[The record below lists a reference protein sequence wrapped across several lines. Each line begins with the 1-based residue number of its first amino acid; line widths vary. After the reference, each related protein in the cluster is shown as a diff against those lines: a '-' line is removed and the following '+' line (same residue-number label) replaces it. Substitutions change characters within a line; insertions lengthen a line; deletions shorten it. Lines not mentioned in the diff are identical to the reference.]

1 MLAFSWRRWASA
13 IADSGREMDLPLRL
27 IEGDVLYRDVFYM
40 YPPLSPFFNS
50 LLYWIWG
57 ARLEVLQASGVLISI
72 VALILSY
79 RIARRFLVPMD
90 AALAVT
96 AILLWCVF
104 KPAGN
109 LISPYSYSAL
119 HGMVLSLATL
129 LFCLRFS
136 EKRQLRELALAGLF
150 AGLAAISKQEFGIVS
165 AITGLAAIAWNA
177 SDATQKNTRVAK
189 QFTVF
194 ALPILAIVVPVFG
207 WLLHRF
213 GWNLIVED
221 CHLFLT
227 HLPASLVYYNSQRTG
242 LDRPLASIIQLAA
255 GAIVCVLVASMITL
269 LSAVWARIHKAEIA
283 RPLLM
288 KCIALSIASGALVA
302 LIRATTAGW
311 DGSPLRGLP
320 VILVLIIIVEWKRRR
335 ATRTHLMIVAIYS
348 LTSARPCCFAR
359 TERRSLWQL
368 LSAHLADH
376 PDNAASEMPS
386 GVSRKVEWKCSDA
399 DLCDQRRAWSLVR
412 SPDCSCC
419 RLCSAVP
426 KRL

>member
-1 MLAFSWRRWASA
+1 
-13 IADSGREMDLPLRL
+13 MDLPLRL

-50 LLYWIWG
+50 LLYGIWG
-57 ARLEVLQASGVLISI
+57 ARLEVLQASGVLISV
-72 VALILSY
+72 VALTLSY

-165 AITGLAAIAWNA
+165 AITGLAAVAWTA
-177 SDATQKNTRVAK
+177 HKHARVAK

-207 WLLHRF
+207 WLLYRF

-227 HLPASLVYYNSQRTG
+227 T
-242 LDRPLASIIQLAA
+242 LASFACLLQLAKN
-255 GAIVCVLVASMITL
+255 GT
-269 LSAVWARIHKAEIA
+269 
-283 RPLLM
+283 
-288 KCIALSIASGALVA
+288 
-302 LIRATTAGW
+302 
-311 DGSPLRGLP
+311 
-320 VILVLIIIVEWKRRR
+320 
-335 ATRTHLMIVAIYS
+335 
-348 LTSARPCCFAR
+348 
-359 TERRSLWQL
+359 
-368 LSAHLADH
+368 
-376 PDNAASEMPS
+376 
-386 GVSRKVEWKCSDA
+386 
-399 DLCDQRRAWSLVR
+399 
-412 SPDCSCC
+412 
-419 RLCSAVP
+419 
-426 KRL
+426 